1 MNLTHTHTHNIST
14 LYPEC
19 RFLVKLRGK
28 LLQQSISKKEKERS
42 KKGKKS
48 LVQYSLMFIPSLS
61 LIVPSPYIAETEKSG
76 SRRKRG
82 SGEEKNYY
90 KRKYDGKSKR

>member
-1 MNLTHTHTHNIST
+1 
-14 LYPEC
+14 
-19 RFLVKLRGK
+19 
-28 LLQQSISKKEKERS
+28 
-42 KKGKKS
+42 
-48 LVQYSLMFIPSLS
+48 MFIPSLS

-76 SRRKRG
+76 GRKKRG